1 MNNDNLVNLRDRT
14 PEERKEIAKKGGHI
28 SAENRRNRK
37 QLKEA
42 LIVVMNLPVK
52 DNDKL
57 DELNDIGN
65 LHKKNVTVI
74 EKIAINIC
82 KRAMDGDE
90 KALNLILELT
100 GERGNFKK
108 EEIF

>member
-14 PEERKEIAKKGGHI
+14 PEERKEIAKKGGQI

-52 DNDKL
+52 DNEKL

-65 LHKKNVTVI
+65 INKKNVTVI
-74 EKIAINIC
+74 EKIAINLC